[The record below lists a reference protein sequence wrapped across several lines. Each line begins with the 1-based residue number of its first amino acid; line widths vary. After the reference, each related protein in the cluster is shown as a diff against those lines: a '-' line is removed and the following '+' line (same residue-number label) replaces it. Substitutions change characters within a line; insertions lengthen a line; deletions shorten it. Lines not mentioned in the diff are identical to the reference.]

1 MILFSPPGQGKTG
14 WDMNRKNDSTHPPSD
29 EELKDLALALIAQN
43 KTMTLATAK
52 GGEAWAAPVYYVFF
66 NSSFYFFSA
75 PDSRHIQES
84 SQSHQASAAIHAA
97 ARTWRE
103 IRGIQMAGP
112 IQPVPPGSEAFQ
124 VFGAYLKR
132 FHLTK
137 EFFAGDTSF
146 DLEGFARRFR
156 VKLYKFKPTE
166 VYYLDNQIRFG
177 FRGRILNW

>member
-1 MILFSPPGQGKTG
+1 MKWTPLT
-14 WDMNRKNDSTHPPSD
+14 PPSD
-29 EELKDLALALIAQN
+29 EKLKDLALTLIAQQ

-52 GGEAWAAPVYYVFF
+52 GGAAWAAPVYYFF
-66 NSSFYFFSA
+66 LNSSFYFFSA

-84 SQSHQASAAIHAA
+84 SQSRQASAAIHAA
-97 ARTWRE
+97 ATTWRE
-103 IRGIQMAGP
+103 IRGIQMAGL
-112 IQPVPPGSEAFQ
+112 IQPAPPGPTAIK

-137 EFFAGDTSF
+137 EFFEGDASF
-146 DLEGFARRFR
+146 DLESFARRFR
-156 VKLYKFKPTE
+156 VKLYKLKPTE

>member
-1 MILFSPPGQGKTG
+1 
-14 WDMNRKNDSTHPPSD
+14 MNRKKDSTHLPSD
-29 EELKDLALALIAQN
+29 EELRGLTLSLIAQQ

-52 GGEAWAAPVYYVFF
+52 GGAAWAAPVYYVFS

-103 IRGIQMAGP
+103 IQGIQMAGL
-112 IQPVPPGSEAFQ
+112 IQPVPPGPQAIQ

-137 EFFAGDTSF
+137 EFFEGGASF
-146 DLEGFARRFR
+146 DLESFALRFR

-166 VYYLDNQIRFG
+166 VYYLDNQIHFG